1 MDKTCPVCG
10 NPLITDPSTG
20 ERYCQHCD
28 YESGHPTSVV
38 K

>member
-1 MDKTCPVCG
+1 MDKTCPICN

-28 YESGHPTSVV
+28 YESGHPTNVV

>member
-10 NPLITDPSTG
+10 KPLVTDPSTG
-20 ERYCQHCD
+20 ERYCKHCD
-28 YESGHPTSVV
+28 HESGHPTSIV

>member
-10 NPLITDPSTG
+10 NLLITDPSTG
-20 ERYCQHCD
+20 ERYCKHCD
-28 YESGHPTSVV
+28 YESGHPTNVV

>member
-20 ERYCQHCD
+20 ERYCQCCD
-28 YESGHPTSVV
+28 YESGHPTNIV